1 VINHAKPQHGLLV
14 GNFVK
19 EDGCNKLHGYV
30 LDDDDGIFPQ
40 HKFSLTLPV
49 DRPILIGLSQGF
61 LCFYSQHANPNGFGS
76 IKTTVIWK
84 PAINKT
90 VVIDVL
96 DVLDALPYNYITVFG
111 FGVCPHTSDPKL
123 VKIICSHKMSK
134 KFKSFPE
141 RVEVFRLSSGYWRR
155 PHSNQPHKS
164 ISFTHNQVVI
174 DDFIYW
180 LASDLINDSHMIVSF
195 DTIIED
201 FTEVYLPDGLTRGNI
216 LISKLMESLVVLE
229 NSYGSNVRVWRTFCI
244 IHTRTL
250 DP

>member
-1 VINHAKPQHGLLV
+1 MVVTNYTV
-14 GNFVK
+14 
-19 EDGCNKLHGYV
+19 
-30 LDDDDGIFPQ
+30 
-40 HKFSLTLPV
+40 T
-49 DRPILIGLSQGF
+49 
-61 LCFYSQHANPNGFGS
+61 QHANPNGFGS

-111 FGVCPHTSDPKL
+111 FGVCLHTSDPKL

-141 RVEVFRLSSGYWRR
+141 RV
-155 PHSNQPHKS
+155 K
-164 ISFTHNQVVI
+164 VVI

-201 FTEVYLPDGLTRGNI
+201 FTEVYLPDGLTMGDI
-216 LISKLMESLVVLE
+216 LISKLRESLVVLE
-229 NSYGSNVRVWRTFCI
+229 NSYGSNVRVWMMQNGDPKLFAPIFTINTPNVSIRDVSISLQLLLRNHYFCLI
-244 IHTRTL
+244 KQIVILILTPFEIKFNGNIAKVWTRL
-250 DP
+250 SEEARQL

>member
-1 VINHAKPQHGLLV
+1 
-14 GNFVK
+14 
-19 EDGCNKLHGYV
+19 
-30 LDDDDGIFPQ
+30 
-40 HKFSLTLPV
+40 
-49 DRPILIGLSQGF
+49 
-61 LCFYSQHANPNGFGS
+61 QHANPNGFGS

-134 KFKSFPE
+134 KFKFFPE
-141 RVEVFRLSSGYWRR
+141 RVEVFRLSSGYWRS
-155 PHSNQPHKS
+155 PHSNQPRKS
-164 ISFTHNQVVI
+164 ISFTQNQVVI

-195 DTIIED
+195 DTIIEY
-201 FTEVYLPDGLTRGNI
+201 FTEVYLPDGLTRGDI
-216 LISKLMESLVVLE
+216 LISKLKESLVVLE
-229 NSYGSNVRVWRTFCI
+229 NSYGSNVRVWMMQNVL
-244 IHTRTL
+244 HTRTL
-250 DP
+250 VDWDFMVL